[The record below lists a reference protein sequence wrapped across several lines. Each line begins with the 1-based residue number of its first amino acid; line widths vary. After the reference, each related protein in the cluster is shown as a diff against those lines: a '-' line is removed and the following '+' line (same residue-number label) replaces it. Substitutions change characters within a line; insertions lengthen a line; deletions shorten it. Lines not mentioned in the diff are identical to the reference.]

1 MNDNKIWIPD
11 KLNKWIMAE
20 LVEELDDN
28 EYMVK
33 TVEGLKKVKKDDSK
47 PTNNINKVER
57 IYNLVN
63 LVHLH
68 EPAIL
73 SVINQRYMLDKIYTF
88 TGPILIAVN
97 PFKKLEIYDN
107 QRIKNYFENNNNCK
121 LEPHIFNI
129 SNLAYKNLINN
140 KKDQSILISGES
152 GAGKTIS
159 ARLIMNSLSTISYSK
174 SIENSKI
181 EKLILAS
188 NSILESFGNAKTIR
202 NDNSSR
208 FGKFIKL
215 FIDTNKGNL
224 VNAKIETY
232 LLEKVRVV
240 NQSKNER
247 NYHIFYQYLTK
258 SGITS
263 PYNYLNNEFIEL
275 NDDLDKQL
283 ELDQAFETLGFSKE
297 IVNSIYNLIM
307 GILEL
312 GNISFENK
320 DINQYKKV
328 ADLLNVCPNLLEET
342 LTKKKINVAGD
353 FCISELSLDQSI
365 NKRDA
370 LAKESYEYLFNYI
383 VNFINSKIYQEQ
395 NKENLKFI
403 GILDIFGF
411 EIFQKNDFEQFCI
424 NYANETLQNQFNK
437 NIFEYEQNMYQ
448 NEGIEWDFINYS
460 DNQECI
466 DLIQNNKT
474 GIFGCLDEVCR
485 FPIGN
490 DKKFIEAISKENL
503 KKNKYFQC
511 SNINKVRGEFLIEHY
526 AGKVKYNIGN
536 FCDKNKDQLNIDCIN
551 LLKSS
556 SNLILEK
563 YQNKN
568 EKKCSNIKTIS
579 LGSQFKNQLKNLLKV
594 ISETDLHYIRCL
606 KPNDQNLANIID
618 NNRMSEQLK
627 YNGVLEAIRVARLGF
642 PIRFSFDEYDDRYN
656 IISKQTQKLNLTKES
671 LQKGNTM
678 YFLKKDTYQ
687 QLENIRNKELSKYA
701 TIIQTIFRSYQK
713 FNKYQKMKSSSFAI
727 QKNVR
732 SMIQFNKYQKMKSS
746 SLAIQK
752 NVRSMIQFNKYQK
765 MKSSSL
771 AIQKNFRSMIQFNKY
786 QKIKDSNKLIEVIVD
801 ENSTQLTEDI
811 VDENSTQLK
820 EDIVDISTQLEYVLS
835 VDTYDNQVIIDLNE
849 KISEQTDKIL
859 EQTERISEQENQ
871 ISNIFAHY
879 KQIIKDKD
887 HILMNNEDV
896 CDNLINKINRLL
908 VENNK
913 LKNEIY
919 QLKK

>member
-33 TVEGLKKVKKDDSK
+33 TAEGLKKVKKDDSK
-47 PTNNINKVER
+47 PTNNVNKVER

-107 QRIKNYFENNNNCK
+107 QRIKDYFQNNNCNK

-159 ARLIMNSLSTISYSK
+159 ARLIMNSLSTISSSK
-174 SIENSKI
+174 SIGNSKI
-181 EKLILAS
+181 EQLILAS
-188 NSILESFGNAKTIR
+188 NPILESFGNAKTIR

-215 FIDTNKGNL
+215 FIDANKGNL

-240 NQSKNER
+240 NQSNNER

-258 SGITS
+258 SGITT

-283 ELDQAFETLGFSKE
+283 ELDEAFETLGFSKE
-297 IVNSIYNLIM
+297 IVDSIYNLIM

-312 GNISFENK
+312 GNIGFENK
-320 DINQYKKV
+320 DKDQYKKV
-328 ADLLNVCPNLLEET
+328 ADLLHVCPNLLEET

-353 FCISELSLDQSI
+353 FCISDLSLDQSI

-370 LAKESYEYLFNYI
+370 LAKEIYGYLFNYI
-383 VNFINSKIYQEQ
+383 VDFINSKIYQEK
-395 NKENLKFI
+395 NKDNLKFI

-411 EIFQKNDFEQFCI
+411 EIFEKNDFEQFCI

-437 NIFEYEQNMYQ
+437 NIFEYEQNIYQ
-448 NEGIEWDFINYS
+448 KEGIEWDFIDYS

-466 DLIQNNKT
+466 NLIQNKNT
-474 GIFGCLDEVCR
+474 GILGCLDEVCR

-490 DKKFIEAISKENL
+490 DKKFIEAISKANL
-503 KKNKYFQC
+503 ENKYFGC

-526 AGKVKYNIGN
+526 AGQVRYNIGN

-568 EKKCSNIKTIS
+568 EKKCSNIKSIS
-579 LGSQFKNQLKNLLKV
+579 LGSQFKNQLKNLLQV

-606 KPNDQNLANIID
+606 KPNDQNLANTID

-642 PIRFSFDEYDDRYN
+642 PIRFSFDEYDDRYK
-656 IISKQTQKLNLTKES
+656 IISKQIQKLNLTKEN
-671 LQKGNTM
+671 LQKGNTL

-687 QLENIRNKELSKYA
+687 QLENIRNKQLSKYA

-713 FNKYQKMKSSSFAI
+713 YNEYQKMKTAVLVIQKNVRLMIQSNKYQKMKSASLVI

-732 SMIQFNKYQKMKSS
+732 LMIQSNKYQKMKSA
-746 SLAIQK
+746 SLVIQK
-752 NVRSMIQFNKYQK
+752 NVRSLIQFNQYQK
-765 MKSSSL
+765 MKENTIILKDDL
-771 AIQKNFRSMIQFNKY
+771 AEEKTIILKDDLAEEKTILKNN
-786 QKIKDSNKLIEVIVD
+786 
-801 ENSTQLTEDI
+801 LTD
-811 VDENSTQLK
+811 K
-820 EDIVDISTQLEYVLS
+820 STQLENVLS
-835 VDTYDNQVIIDLNE
+835 VDAYDNQVIIDLN
-849 KISEQTDKIL
+849 DKIAKKEVKIL
-859 EQTERISEQENQ
+859 EQENQ

-879 KQIIKDKD
+879 KQIIKEKD
-887 HILMNNEDV
+887 QLLLNNESV